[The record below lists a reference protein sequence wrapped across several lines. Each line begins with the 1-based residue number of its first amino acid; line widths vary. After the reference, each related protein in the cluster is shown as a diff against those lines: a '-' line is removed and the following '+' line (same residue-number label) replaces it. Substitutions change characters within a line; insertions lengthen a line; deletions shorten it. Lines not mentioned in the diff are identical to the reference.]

1 MKTYKNLYP
10 QVCTFENLFL
20 AFRSAAKGKRGR
32 PEVAAFEQD
41 LEPNLF
47 RLQEELEAQ
56 TYHPS
61 PYYHFAIHD
70 PKPRVISA
78 APFRDRVVHH
88 ALVRVIEPIFEARFI
103 HDSYACREGK
113 GTHAAL
119 DRAQEFARRFRYV
132 LQCDLVHFFPA
143 IDHAILRAT
152 LARLIA
158 DAHTMHLIDLI
169 IDSGR
174 GIPNHHAP
182 HYFPGDDGDAP
193 RRAFA
198 ASRPRGL
205 PIGNLT
211 SQFWA
216 NCYLD
221 PLDQFVKRDLKCGRQ
236 RGGYVRYVD
245 DFLLFAD
252 DKPTLWEW
260 KRAIADHLI
269 HLRMRLHDRESTVY
283 PITNGIPFLGFRI
296 YPHRRRLKRRNG
308 VAFARRF
315 RSLRAQL
322 AAGEITQERLYQSVQ
337 GWLAHAAH
345 GDTLGLRRAL
355 VTAHPIPRSPL

>member
-10 QVCTFENLFL
+10 QICTFENLFL
-20 AFRSAAKGKRGR
+20 AFRGAAKGKRGR
-32 PEVAAFEQD
+32 PEVAAFEQN

-47 RLQEELEAQ
+47 RLQEELAAQ
-56 TYHPS
+56 TYRPA
-61 PYYHFAIHD
+61 PYYHFAIRD
-70 PKPRVISA
+70 PKPRIISA

-88 ALVRVIEPIFEARFI
+88 ALVRIIEPIFESRFI
-103 HDSYACREGK
+103 HDSYACRVGK
-113 GTHAAL
+113 GTHKAL
-119 DRAQEFARRFRYV
+119 DRCQEFARRFRYV

-143 IDHAILRAT
+143 IDHAILRKV

-158 DAHTMHLIDLI
+158 DARTMWLIDQI
-169 IDSGR
+169 IGSGR
-174 GIPNHHAP
+174 NIPNRHSP
-182 HYFPGDDGDAP
+182 QYFPGDDL
-193 RRAFA
+193 FA
-198 ASRPRGL
+198 VARPRGL

-221 PLDQFVKRDLKCGRQ
+221 PLDQFVKRDLKCCKQ

-245 DFLLFAD
+245 DLLLFAD
-252 DKPTLWEW
+252 DKHELWRW
-260 KRAIADHLI
+260 KAQVADFLAG
-269 HLRMRLHDRESTVY
+269 LRLRLHERESTVY
-283 PITNGIPFLGFRI
+283 PVTNGIPFLGFRI

-315 RSLRAQL
+315 RALRAQL
-322 AAGEITQERLYQSVQ
+322 AVGAIAQERLHQSVQ
-337 GWLAHAAH
+337 GWLAHATH

-355 VTAHPIPRSPL
+355 ISSHPIPRSPL